1 MLRLHEAHDA
11 DPKYGGPAGDQ
22 QELPY
27 RSSFGFH
34 FDHRQNHLS
43 GMIAVDINPIGG
55 GEAQPEGVP
64 EEVPVSA
71 HGPRR
76 VRLYWG

>member
-55 GEAQPEGVP
+55 DQ
-64 EEVPVSA
+64 
-71 HGPRR
+71 
-76 VRLYWG
+76 